1 MRGRRM
7 ALALAIGIAVVLATL
22 FRSSARR
29 DGSPTGSVA
38 VPHRDPIRLTSHGDF
53 AELVD
58 RDRLHE
64 LVSVVQPD
72 WSVPTVSRLLHALR
86 TDHLFSQS
94 SAENS
99 WRSANCLSPQ
109 RMLEIL
115 TDDGQFR
122 EAMYHHSEPLL
133 RRSPHGI
140 RVLSRPDANQ
150 FPGTEMAAHLDV
162 YLSTMAEI
170 GIPLTQPIVAEHGA
184 RGNLEDVLNDAIAR
198 FSIDQEIEFT
208 TVAFGLYLPP
218 RTHWTNRFGQT
229 YRFDDLVA
237 KLNRRFQN
245 SSCAGTHVPYAFA
258 MLAQVDAKT
267 SILSTRSRGL
277 IAAQLKR
284 IAAVL
289 EAEQRPDG
297 SWGED
302 WYAPLLDAEASRES
316 RAPVFPNELLGRVA
330 VTGHHLEWIGLVP
343 RELRPADAAVRRA
356 VGYLVGALPQLATA
370 ARESANA
377 YCPVS
382 HGVQGL
388 LALRKRPADGERDS
402 TVIESAQSQSNS
414 TSGLIRTVREG
425 RAE

>member
-1 MRGRRM
+1 M
-7 ALALAIGIAVVLATL
+7 ALALAIGSAVIWAMMLRSAAT
-22 FRSSARR
+22 R
-29 DGSPTGSVA
+29 DGSPAGPVA
-38 VPHRDPIRLTSHGDF
+38 ANHLDPIRLTFHGDF
-53 AELVD
+53 GELVE

-72 WSVPTVSRLLHALR
+72 WPVPTVSRLMHALR
-86 TDHLFSQS
+86 TYDRFHKLSAKKLRS
-94 SAENS
+94 SDS
-99 WRSANCLSPQ
+99 GLTPQ

-115 TDDGQFR
+115 TDDRRFR
-122 EAMYHHSEPLL
+122 EAMYHHTEPLL
-133 RRSPHGI
+133 RRTPHGI

-150 FPGTEMAAHLDV
+150 FHATEMAAHLDV

-170 GIPLTQPIVAEHGA
+170 GIPLTKAIVAENGE
-184 RGNLEDVLNDAIAR
+184 RGTLADVLNDAIAR

-229 YRFDDLVA
+229 YSFDDLVL
-237 KLNRRFQN
+237 KLDRRFQE
-245 SSCAGTHVPYAFA
+245 SACAGTHVPYAFA
-258 MLAQVDAKT
+258 MLVQVDAKT
-267 SILSTRSRGL
+267 PILSTRSRGL

-297 SWGED
+297 SWSED
-302 WYAPLLDAEASRES
+302 WYAALLDSGASRE
-316 RAPVFPNELLGRVA
+316 RRPLVFPNELLGRVS

-356 VGYLVGALPQLATA
+356 VDYLVGAVPQLATA

-388 LALRKRPADGERDS
+388 LALVKPSADGERDS
-402 TVIESAQSQSNS
+402 AVIASAQSRTNS
-414 TSGLIRTVREG
+414 TSGPIRTVRDD
-425 RAE
+425 RAQ